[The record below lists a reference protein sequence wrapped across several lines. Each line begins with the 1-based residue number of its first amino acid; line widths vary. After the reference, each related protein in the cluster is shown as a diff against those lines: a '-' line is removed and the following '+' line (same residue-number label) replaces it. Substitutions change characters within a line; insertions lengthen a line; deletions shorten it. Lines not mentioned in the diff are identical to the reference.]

1 MKDIGTKIK
10 IKLDKAEDV
19 GMSHALWRS
28 LQHNNSIL

>member
-1 MKDIGTKIK
+1 MKDIGTK